1 MNSLHFETVVL
12 SKTITV
18 ELLPAGQDWNVLISG
33 GDAPHVGSVSVARPD
48 SGGGVCLEKLVLP
61 THKDDYVGDRYATAL
76 AALTGRTVAVSCG
89 IHYDGLSKS
98 GIAQV
103 MEAMEGLLARVCA
116 ALGGEIPPT
125 EIAVFPKR

>member
-89 IHYDGLSKS
+89 IHYDGLSRA

-103 MEAMEGLLARVCA
+103 MEAMEGLLAQVCT
-116 ALGGEIPPT
+116 ALGGQMPET
-125 EIAVFPKR
+125 DDFTKR

>member
-1 MNSLHFETVVL
+1 MKTLHFETVVL
-12 SKTITV
+12 SKAITV

-48 SGGGVCLEKLVLP
+48 SEGRVCLEKLVLP

-89 IHYDGLSKS
+89 IHYDSLSKS
-98 GIAQV
+98 GISQV
-103 MEAMEGLLARVCA
+103 MEAMEGLLPQVCA
-116 ALGGEIPPT
+116 ALGGQMPET
-125 EIAVFPKR
+125 DDFTKR